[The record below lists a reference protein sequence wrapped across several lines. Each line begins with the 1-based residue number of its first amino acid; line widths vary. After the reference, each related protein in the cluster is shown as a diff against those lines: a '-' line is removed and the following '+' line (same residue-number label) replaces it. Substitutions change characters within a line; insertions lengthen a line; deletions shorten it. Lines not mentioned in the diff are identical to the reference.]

1 MKTEYRD
8 LRVRQLDESLAAL
21 ATAKTVMRPVY
32 GWLRAIREA
41 LGLTLERVA
50 VRAKTSKQHIRKLE
64 KAEANDR
71 ITLRNLRRVANA
83 MSCELVYAIVPK
95 TGSIE
100 ELAEKRA
107 RKEATQRVLSVERT
121 MALEDQ
127 APGGVKELIEK
138 EIKRTKKR

>member
-1 MKTEYRD
+1 MKPGYRE
-8 LRVRQLDESLAAL
+8 LRLKQLAAIL
-21 ATAKTVMRPVY
+21 AKFAPAKQTTRPAR

-41 LGLTLERVA
+41 IGVPQQTVATAANIKRQTL
-50 VRAKTSKQHIRKLE
+50 IGFE
-64 KAEANDR
+64 KAEADDR

-83 MSCELVYAIVPK
+83 LGCDLVYAVVPK

-100 ELAEKRA
+100 ALAEKRA

-121 MALEDQ
+121 MALENQ
-127 APGGVKELIEK
+127 APGGLKDLIEK